1 MLFTGEYEHTVDAK
15 GRLAIPS
22 EIRSRFDPTVHGRG
36 LYLAPG
42 PSDALWLWPAK
53 TFEQMAA
60 ASEGSLLP
68 DEDMLEF
75 EELLYSQSTWV
86 ELDSVGRIRIP
97 ERMLNQA
104 QLETNVVLLGVKD
117 HLELRDPKRWAA
129 QRDKRLAQQADIMV
143 RARRAMQRR
152 GQPREG
158 T

>member
-22 EIRSRFDPTVHGRG
+22 DIRSRFDPAVHGRG

-60 ASEGSLLP
+60 ASEASLLP

-86 ELDSVGRIRIP
+86 ELDSAGRIRIP
-97 ERMLNQA
+97 ERLLNLA
-104 QLETNVVLLGVKD
+104 QLEHAVVLLGVKD
-117 HLELRDPKRWAA
+117 HLELRDPQRWAA

>member
-1 MLFTGEYEHTVDAK
+1 VDAK

-22 EIRSRFDPTVHGRG
+22 EVRSRLDPQVHGSG

-75 EELLYSQSTWV
+75 EELLYSQSTYV
-86 ELDSVGRIRIP
+86 ELDSAGRIRIP
-97 ERMLNQA
+97 ERLLNMA
-104 QLETNVVLLGVKD
+104 QLESSVVLLGVKD
-117 HLELRDPKRWAA
+117 HLELRDPQRWAT
-129 QRDKRLAQQADIMV
+129 QRDERLEKQADIMI
-143 RARRAMQRR
+143 RARAAMQRR
-152 GQPREG
+152 GQTREG
-158 T
+158 H